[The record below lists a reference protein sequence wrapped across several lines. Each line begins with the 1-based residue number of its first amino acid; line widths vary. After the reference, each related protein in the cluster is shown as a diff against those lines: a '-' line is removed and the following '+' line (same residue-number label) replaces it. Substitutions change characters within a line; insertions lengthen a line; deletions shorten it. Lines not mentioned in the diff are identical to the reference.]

1 MNEEETTEPIKTCCQ
16 PKDIVD
22 VFELINILNKKYE
35 KLQRD
40 NIQELQLTPT
50 QHFILRELWQTDGQ
64 RFKDLAEICNCSR
77 STITG
82 VVDTMEKKGLVSRE
96 SHPSDR
102 RSLLVKLTDK
112 GKKLKTE
119 TPPLETI
126 VNGCCP
132 GINQEEMEKLGKLLQ
147 KLLNSLI
154 P

>member
-1 MNEEETTEPIKTCCQ
+1 MKEEETTKPIKDCCQ

-40 NIQELQLTPT
+40 NIQELELTPT

-64 RFKDLAEICNCSR
+64 QFKDLADICNCSR

-82 VVDTMEKKGLVSRE
+82 VVDTMEKKRLVSRE

-102 RSLLVKLTDK
+102 RSLLVKLTEK
-112 GKKLKTE
+112 GKKLKNK
-119 TPPLETI
+119 TPPLESI

-132 GINQEEMEKLGKLLQ
+132 GINQEEMEQLEELLQ

>member
-1 MNEEETTEPIKTCCQ
+1 MNEEKTQVCCQ

-35 KLQRD
+35 KLQRN
-40 NIQELQLTPT
+40 NIQQLELTPT
-50 QHFILRELWQTDGQ
+50 QHFILRELWRSDGQ
-64 RFKDLAEICNCSR
+64 QFKDLAETCNCSR

-82 VVDTMEKKGLVSRE
+82 VVDTMEKKELVSRE
-96 SHPSDR
+96 SNPDDR
-102 RSLLVKLTDK
+102 RSLLVKLTEK
-112 GKKLKTE
+112 GKGLKKQ
-119 TPPLETI
+119 TPPLESI

-132 GINQEEMEKLGKLLQ
+132 GINQEEIEKLGELLQ